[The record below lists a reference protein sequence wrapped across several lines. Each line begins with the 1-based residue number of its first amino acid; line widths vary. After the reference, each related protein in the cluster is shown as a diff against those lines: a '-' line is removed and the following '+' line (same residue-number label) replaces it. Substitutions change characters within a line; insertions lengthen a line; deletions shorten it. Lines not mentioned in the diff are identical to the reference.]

1 MSEKSVYFAEKTSHS
16 EGRLCSIDALGG
28 AAGEHMDQRPVLG
41 AREADSRATVE
52 KHGLSARRA
61 ASPGPVWRT
70 WSPLACCCHTGALGL
85 LLKAAWGSQ
94 HQETWNVFKN
104 KSIKAQGHWTLP
116 PPPSWRMH
124 PEGGDRKAHAY
135 CVWQQHGGGGGGVG
149 WQEGAGRA
157 PT

>member
-1 MSEKSVYFAEKTSHS
+1 
-16 EGRLCSIDALGG
+16 
-28 AAGEHMDQRPVLG
+28 MDQRPVLG

-116 PPPSWRMH
+116 PPFLEDASRRR
-124 PEGGDRKAHAY
+124 G
-135 CVWQQHGGGGGGVG
+135 
-149 WQEGAGRA
+149 QEGACILCVAAARGWGWGGGLAGGSRQGTHLGGTLR
-157 PT
+157 PRDPQIVLGMQILHQ